1 MKGRAD
7 GGAATAT
14 ALLNLSEQNMSRE
27 KSDVSFDCPLQP
39 GVSIKWGSLLFRW
52 PRPSNVFVVAAFYSI
67 FAMLI

>member
-39 GVSIKWGSLLFRW
+39 GVSIK
-52 PRPSNVFVVAAFYSI
+52 
-67 FAMLI
+67 